1 MTKEQLVHNPSPLS
15 GSERDIR
22 SDVSANWAR
31 LFPTGALFL
40 LAYLVFFLASKL
52 IGFTTGYALDDYPI
66 VRQANNAGLVDFF
79 LSQGRYGNALLETIL
94 HACSLTMSSFSTIGL
109 TATALFSALFYKDAL
124 ALPAKAPKALAV
136 GLGAFLGAHPYYTE
150 YVSFRQAALPM
161 SLMFLGMW
169 LSLRFYRKAFQ
180 VDAGRVSALIS
191 SLLIATL
198 IMGINQL
205 AVSFLAIAALCVHVQ
220 RLQNGELPKANR
232 TFARQTWLIP
242 ITHAVLVGTTLIAC
256 NLLVTKLALAA
267 FDITSNQRTA
277 LVPLDM
283 LSQRGNELTKLLH
296 VLWAKSETVAS
307 WPPKALALAAFL
319 ILLATS
325 LREHSLYAR
334 LAIVTFLATTAA
346 ALIPVAA
353 SEAWWPVPR
362 TLIAIPFAL
371 AVSIGILAPA
381 ASTRRPWVGIMLL
394 ASGCIFAAH
403 SQSILFNQQRLN
415 RWDQMQARDISQ
427 LAAARFPEV
436 ASKLAIVDP
445 RWSHDIAQEI
455 TQGDLNVSALSVPW
469 AIDSLF
475 DESTGRDQQV
485 RLAPEFSEICASS
498 PKYPDPA
505 SMHQQKDEVIVCL
518 H

>member
-1 MTKEQLVHNPSPLS
+1 MTKEQLAHSPDPLPN
-15 GSERDIR
+15 SEQGIQH
-22 SDVSANWAR
+22 DVSASWAR

-66 VRQANNAGLVDFF
+66 VRQANNASLVDFF
-79 LSQGRYGNALLETIL
+79 LSQGRYGNALMETIL
-94 HACSLTMSSFSTIGL
+94 HACNLTMSSFSTIGL
-109 TATALFSALFYKDAL
+109 TATALFSGLFYKDTL
-124 ALPAKAPKALAV
+124 ALPAKAPKTLAI

-161 SLMFLGMW
+161 SLMFVGMW

-180 VDAGRVSALIS
+180 IGAGRISALIS

-198 IMGINQL
+198 IMGTNQL
-205 AVSFLAIAALCVHVQ
+205 AVSFLAIAALCVHIQ
-220 RLQNGELPKANR
+220 RLQNGEFSKASR
-232 TFARQTWLIP
+232 TFAHQTWLIP
-242 ITHAVLVGTTLIAC
+242 IAHAVLVGAALIVCNQLVAKLTL
-256 NLLVTKLALAA
+256 VA

-283 LSQRGNELTKLLH
+283 LSQRGNELIKLLP

-307 WPPKALALAAFL
+307 WPPKALALAAFI

-325 LREHSLYAR
+325 LRKHSPYAR
-334 LAIVTFLATTAA
+334 LAIVTFLAATAA

-371 AVSIGILAPA
+371 AVSIGVLAPV
-381 ASTRRPWVGIMLL
+381 ASSRQPWVGIMLIV
-394 ASGCIFAAH
+394 SGFIFAAH

-427 LAAARFPEV
+427 LAAAKFPEV
-436 ASKLAIVDP
+436 ASKLAIVEP

-485 RLAPEFSEICASS
+485 RLAPEFGEICASS

-505 SMHQQKDEVIVCL
+505 SMHLEKDEVIVCL